1 MLLPEFWDL
10 FSELYRLLFYALHSV
25 KAGPKIEVDDVK
37 EEVEQEHND
46 DEAEIGADG
55 LGEDPYEE
63 VMGLA
68 LGY

>member
-1 MLLPEFWDL
+1 M
-10 FSELYRLLFYALHSV
+10 LFYALHSV
-25 KAGPKIEVDDVK
+25 KAGPKIELDDVK